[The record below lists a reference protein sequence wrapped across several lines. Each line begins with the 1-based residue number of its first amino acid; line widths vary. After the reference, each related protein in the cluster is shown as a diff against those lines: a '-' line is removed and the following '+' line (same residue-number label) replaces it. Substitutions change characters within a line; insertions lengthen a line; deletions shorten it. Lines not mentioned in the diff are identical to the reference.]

1 MDILRV
7 SSIEISVNMVDFGCA
22 DPYSNMFSSNF
33 QVQLWIHE
41 CNIITMHF
49 KNFEFIKSK
58 DIQVEDIFNQSEKRI
73 YKPMRFRNQFENPQ
87 LLVNFS
93 TF

>member
-1 MDILRV
+1 
-7 SSIEISVNMVDFGCA
+7 
-22 DPYSNMFSSNF
+22 
-33 QVQLWIHE
+33 
-41 CNIITMHF
+41 MHF

-58 DIQVEDIFNQSEKRI
+58 DIQVENIFNQSEKRI
-73 YKPMRFRNQFENPQ
+73 YKPMKLQNQFENPQ